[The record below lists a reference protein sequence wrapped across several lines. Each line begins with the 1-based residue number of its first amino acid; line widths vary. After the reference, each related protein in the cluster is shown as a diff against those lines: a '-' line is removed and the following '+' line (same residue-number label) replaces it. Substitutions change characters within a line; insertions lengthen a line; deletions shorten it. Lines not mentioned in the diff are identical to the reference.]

1 MRKDFGVKTWLYPQP
16 VFVIATYDSN
26 GVPDAMCAA
35 WGGITYPTLG
45 YLSAWTTSTRRQK
58 TSCAPGPLPSACH

>member
-35 WGGITYPTLG
+35 WGGITYDTQI
-45 YLSAWTTSTRRQK
+45 SI
-58 TSCAPGPLPSACH
+58 CVDN